1 MGGSVGVL
9 HVVLPMHIGDIQLSS
24 AVKTRCIISGASG
37 PQEGLMSLANHGK
50 PDAAGP
56 RLTALPLEQ
65 AAALLRRSGSQRVTI
80 ESLRADIAAGA
91 PANPDGT
98 LNLIAYGAWL
108 VRAQANR
115 ESQHGG

>member
-1 MGGSVGVL
+1 
-9 HVVLPMHIGDIQLSS
+9 
-24 AVKTRCIISGASG
+24 
-37 PQEGLMSLANHGK
+37 MSLANPVK

-65 AAALLRRSGSQRVTI
+65 AAALLRRSGCQRVTP
-80 ESLRADIAAGA
+80 ESLRADLAAGA
-91 PANPDGT
+91 PANADGT

-115 ESQHGG
+115 ESQHGV

>member
-1 MGGSVGVL
+1 
-9 HVVLPMHIGDIQLSS
+9 MHIGDIQLSS
-24 AVKTRCIISGASG
+24 AVKNQGIFSGATAL
-37 PQEGLMSLANHGK
+37 QEGLMSLANPVK

-56 RLTALPLEQ
+56 KLTALPLEQ
-65 AAALLRRSGSQRVTI
+65 VGTLLRRSGSQRVTA
-80 ESLRADIAAGA
+80 ESLRADLAAGA

-108 VRAQANR
+108 VRALATR